1 MGIIVQIVIQIIC
14 LLSVLGSASE
24 GMSGL
29 AAFAVFNWIF
39 NGIAYSQMRARTI
52 LRAPDEFQ
60 PPGNSFWTV
69 AHILSSLGAL
79 IILVI
84 AFMSIDF

>member
-1 MGIIVQIVIQIIC
+1 MGIIVQIIIQIIC

-39 NGIAYSQMRARTI
+39 NGIAYSQMRARTN
-52 LRAPDEFQ
+52 LAAPDELQ
-60 PPGNSFWTV
+60 PPGNYFWTV
-69 AHILSSLGAL
+69 AHILSSLAAL
-79 IILVI
+79 IILIVAI
-84 AFMSIDF
+84 ASTGS